1 MKMIN
6 FFGSNFSQA
15 FHSTSKYPVL
25 NKSFQANT
33 SCIYDYMFQKNYLE
47 NYQLFVLGSSNQK
60 IVGIPFQVKPIHSK
74 VDQTQ
79 NLRFQDY
86 PLRSISNYDGAIYL
100 LGPQY
105 T

>member
-1 MKMIN
+1 MIIC
-6 FFGSNFSQA
+6 FKRITKELPTLCVGEF
-15 FHSTSKYPVL
+15 
-25 NKSFQANT
+25 KS
-33 SCIYDYMFQKNYLE
+33 
-47 NYQLFVLGSSNQK
+47 K
-60 IVGIPFQVKPIHSK
+60 IVGIPSQVKPIHSK

-105 T
+105 I

>member
-1 MKMIN
+1 
-6 FFGSNFSQA
+6 
-15 FHSTSKYPVL
+15 
-25 NKSFQANT
+25 
-33 SCIYDYMFQKNYLE
+33 MFQKNYLE
-47 NYQLFVLGSSNQK
+47 NYQLFVSGSSNQK
-60 IVGIPFQVKPIHSK
+60 IVDIPFQVKPIHSK

-86 PLRSISNYDGAIYL
+86 PLRSTSNYDGAIYL